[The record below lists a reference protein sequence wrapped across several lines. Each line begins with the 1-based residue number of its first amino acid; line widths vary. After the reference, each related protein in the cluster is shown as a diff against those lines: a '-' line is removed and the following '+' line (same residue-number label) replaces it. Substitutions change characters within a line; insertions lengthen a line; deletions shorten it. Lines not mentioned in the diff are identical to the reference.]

1 MGIELAIFAAMA
13 GTSVAEG
20 IEQQRAGKAAKKE
33 ADKAAT
39 QERAT
44 AASEAA
50 IASEEAHD
58 ILVEGNYEKGSL
70 MAMAGAGGISTKTGG
85 AGLGSLGT
93 LGARIQG
100 DVRRK
105 MFLLQ
110 QRTSLTGVQRYQ
122 TADTY
127 KRKGRQ
133 EYKKGMR
140 LSYMSFAKAG
150 MNAFTGYSSL
160 GSPST
165 GGAGSGYRTGVG
177 NSGRPMIRPGGKSAG
192 GGNPYFL

>member
-58 ILVEGNYEKGSL
+58 ILVEGNYEKGSF
-70 MAMAGAGGISTKTGG
+70 MAMPGAGGISTKTGG

-93 LGARIQG
+93 LGARILG

-133 EYKKGMR
+133 AYKSGMR
-140 LSYMSFAKAG
+140 ASYISFAKAG

-160 GSPST
+160 GKPST
-165 GGAGSGYRTGVG
+165 GGGS
-177 NSGRPMIRPGGKSAG
+177 MIKAGGKSAG